1 MVGQILKQIL
11 IYLRNQMTDK
21 SHEIPN
27 GIAVA
32 GCKIANLRRT
42 NIMFNTLKGLFTKD
56 QLVVTKTAKRTAKR
70 VSRLTKTQKVL
81 NLLSKGKPVSWKTL
95 RDRFELATPRA
106 MVDKLRSQGN
116 MIYINKTAQG
126 TSYRLGTPSKAIIAA
141 GIQKLYGT
149 KYAYSN

>member
-1 MVGQILKQIL
+1 MMNNRFL
-11 IYLRNQMTDK
+11 
-21 SHEIPN
+21 EIPQ

-42 NIMFNTLKGLFTKD
+42 NIMFNTLKN
-56 QLVVTKTAKRTAKR
+56 LVVTKTAKRTAKR
-70 VSRLTKTQKVL
+70 VSGLSKTQRVL
-81 NLLSKGKPVSWKTL
+81 RLLSSGKSISWKTL
-95 RDRFELATPRA
+95 RTRFDLTSPRA
-106 MVDKLRSQGN
+106 MVDKLRAEGN